1 MANILFIYPRKM
13 VTAEDMYNIFTSEDA
28 VKHGMNARFVKTWEV
43 NNELLSWA
51 NVLIFVRNLDL
62 LAQWILINAHK
73 KGIFIIQ
80 FFDDD
85 LLGLPRSSVNRV
97 QFLPWRK
104 KAVKEGFN
112 STDLILSSNNLLAE
126 KYSRMIPSGRFV
138 NIDTVVNPKEMIP
151 LAKREQNYNEN
162 EVRLVFAAGAN
173 HEKVFEQLISPNL
186 PRLEKEC
193 GKKISFTFFGV
204 HPELTDS
211 QTKIK
216 IEYIGAMPLLQY
228 RKRIQEGYYDIGVAP
243 LEHNDFTQYKYFNK
257 FIEYTIAGCVGIYSK
272 VPPYTLVIN
281 DKENG
286 FFAENTSESWYS
298 ALKLAIDNEK
308 LRRECYKNAYNQILT
323 NMNANSIFSK
333 FYHDIP
339 ELNNVN
345 QNPKKIKINSIK
357 LKFMLIRFFECIYL
371 VLDYV
376 RLTGI
381 KGAVNKII
389 SYQKDMKNAK
399 KENLG

>member
-28 VKHGMNARFVKTWEV
+28 IKYGMKARFVKTWEV
-43 NNELLSWA
+43 NNELLAWA

-62 LAQWILINAHK
+62 LAQWILVKACK
-73 KGIFIIQ
+73 KGLFIIQ

-97 QFLPWRK
+97 QFLSWRK

-112 STDLILSSNNLLAE
+112 CTDLILSSNNLLAE
-126 KYSRMIPSGRFV
+126 KYSKMIPSGRFV
-138 NIDTVVNPKEMIP
+138 NIDTVVNPKKMIP
-151 LAKREQNYNEN
+151 LAKREQHYTEK

-173 HEKVFEQLISPNL
+173 HEKVFEKLITPIL
-186 PRLEKEC
+186 PKLTKEC

-204 HPELTDS
+204 HPEVTDS
-211 QTKIK
+211 LAEIN

-286 FFAENTSESWYS
+286 FFAENTSKSWYA
-298 ALKLAIDNEK
+298 ALKLAIEDEL
-308 LRRECYKNAYNQILT
+308 LRRECYKNAYTQIIT
-323 NMNANSIFSK
+323 HMNANSIFSK

-339 ELNNVN
+339 ELTSVN
-345 QNPKKIKINSIK
+345 QNKIKIKITGTK
-357 LKFMLIRFFECIYL
+357 LKFMFVRFLECIYL
-371 VLDYV
+371 VLEYI

-389 SYQKDMKNAK
+389 SYQKDMKNAR